1 MVSVAVFVAQVSII
15 IPVLNEA
22 SCLGRTLRHL
32 DILDPPVD
40 EVIVVDGGSTDA
52 TVAIA
57 KDWGAKVV
65 FASRPGRSVQMN
77 LGAQLATGDIV
88 CFLHGDTRVPD
99 DLVTLMTLTLANP
112 DIACGGF
119 ISVMAGQQ
127 TTRWGV
133 SLHNTLKT
141 HYAALLFRPYHYF
154 RDRLR
159 ILFGDQVM
167 FCRRSDFWTC
177 GGFDDTLP
185 IMEDADLCLK
195 LSRLGHI
202 HQVNR
207 LVQSSDR
214 RVVKWGAVKANF
226 IYLAIGS
233 LWGVG
238 VPGAWLKR
246 FYEDVR

>member
-1 MVSVAVFVAQVSII
+1 MAQVSII

-22 SCLGRTLRHL
+22 SGLGRTLRHL
-32 DILDPPVD
+32 DILDPSAD

-57 KDWGAKVV
+57 KERGATVV
-65 FASRPGRSVQMN
+65 VADRPSRSVQMN
-77 LGAQLATGDIV
+77 LGAKLATGDIL

-99 DLVTLMTLTLANP
+99 DVVELMAMTLANP

-119 ISVMAGQQ
+119 ISIMAGQQ
-127 TTRWGV
+127 TTRWGI
-133 SLHNTLKT
+133 SLHNTVKT
-141 HYAALLFRPYHYF
+141 HYAALLFRPHRYF
-154 RDRLR
+154 RERLR

-167 FCRRSDFWTC
+167 FCRRSDFWAC
-177 GGFDDTLP
+177 GGFDATLP
-185 IMEDADLCLK
+185 IMEDADLCSK
-195 LSRLGHI
+195 LARLGRI
-202 HQVNR
+202 YQVNR

-214 RVVKWGAVKANF
+214 RVAKWGPLKANF

-233 LWGVG
+233 LWGMG
-238 VPGAWLKR
+238 VPGRWLKR

>member
-1 MVSVAVFVAQVSII
+1 MTVAQVSII

-32 DILDPPVD
+32 DILAPPAA
-40 EVIVVDGGSTDA
+40 EIIVVDGGSTDA
-52 TVAIA
+52 TLTIA
-57 KDWGAKVV
+57 KDYGATVV
-65 FASRPGRSVQMN
+65 VAERSGRAVQLN
-77 LGAQLATGDIV
+77 LGARLAAGDIL

-99 DLVTLMTLTLANP
+99 DVVALMGQTLENP
-112 DIACGGF
+112 NIACGGF
-119 ISVMAGQQ
+119 ISVMTGTR
-127 TTRWGV
+127 TTRWGI
-133 SLHNTLKT
+133 SLHNTIKT
-141 HYAALLFRPYHYF
+141 HYAALLFRPHRYF

-167 FCRRSDFWTC
+167 FCRRGDFWAC
-177 GGFDDTLP
+177 GGFDDTLG

-202 HQVNR
+202 YQINR

-214 RVVKWGAVKANF
+214 RVASWGALKANF
-226 IYLAIGS
+226 IYLAIGF
-233 LWGVG
+233 LWGMG
-238 VPGAWLKR
+238 VSSRWLKR

>member
-1 MVSVAVFVAQVSII
+1 MAQVSII

-32 DILDPPVD
+32 DILDPPAH
-40 EVIVVDGGSTDA
+40 EIIVVDGGSADD

-57 KDWGAKVV
+57 KAWEAQVI
-65 FASRPGRSVQMN
+65 FADRPGRSVQMN
-77 LGAQLATGDIV
+77 LGAKQATGDIL

-99 DLVTLMTLTLANP
+99 DVVKAMETTLTNP
-112 DIACGGF
+112 DITCGGF
-119 ISVMAGQQ
+119 ISIMAGEQI
-127 TTRWGV
+127 TRWGI
-133 SLHNTLKT
+133 SLHNSIKT
-141 HYAALLFRPYHYF
+141 HYAALLFRPHRYF

-177 GGFDDTLP
+177 GGFDESLP

-195 LSRLGHI
+195 LSRLGRI
-202 HQVNR
+202 YQVNR

-214 RVVKWGAVKANF
+214 RVAKWGPLKANL

-233 LWGVG
+233 LWGIG
-238 VPGAWLKR
+238 VSGQWLKQ

>member
-1 MVSVAVFVAQVSII
+1 MTVSVAQVSII

-32 DILDPPVD
+32 NILDPPAH
-40 EVIVVDGGSTDA
+40 EIIVVDGGSTDD

-57 KDWGAKVV
+57 KEWGAKVG
-65 FASRPGRSVQMN
+65 FTDRPGRSVQMN
-77 LGAQLATGDIV
+77 LGAKLATGDIL

-99 DLVTLMTLTLANP
+99 DVINLMGMTLTNP

-119 ISVMAGQQ
+119 ISIMAGEQ
-127 TTRWGV
+127 TTRWGI
-133 SLHNTLKT
+133 SLHNSIKT
-141 HYAALLFRPYHYF
+141 HYAPLLFRPHRYF

-167 FCRRSDFWTC
+167 FCRRSHFWTC
-177 GGFDDTLP
+177 GGFDESLP

-202 HQVNR
+202 CQVNR

-214 RVVKWGAVKANF
+214 RVAAWGPLKANV
-226 IYLAIGS
+226 IYLAIGF
-233 LWGVG
+233 LWGMG
-238 VPGAWLKR
+238 VPGPWLKQ
-246 FYEDVR
+246 FYEDIR

>member
-1 MVSVAVFVAQVSII
+1 MTVAQVSII

-22 SCLGRTLRHL
+22 RCLGRTLRHVN
-32 DILDPPVD
+32 ILDPPAN
-40 EVIVVDGGSTDA
+40 EIIVVDGGSTDD

-57 KDWGAKVV
+57 KEWGAKVI
-65 FASRPGRSVQMN
+65 FADRPGRAVQMN
-77 LGAQLATGDIV
+77 LGAKLATGDIL

-99 DLVTLMTLTLANP
+99 DVVKLMTTTLANP
-112 DIACGGF
+112 HIACGGF
-119 ISVMAGQQ
+119 ISVMAGEH
-127 TTRWGV
+127 TTRWGI
-133 SLHNTLKT
+133 SLHNTIKT
-141 HYAALLFRPYHYF
+141 HYAALFFRPYRYF

-167 FCRRSDFWTC
+167 FCRRADFWAC
-177 GGFDDTLP
+177 GGFDNSLK

-195 LSRLGHI
+195 LSRLGRI
-202 HQVNR
+202 YQINR

-214 RVVKWGAVKANF
+214 RVAKWGTLKANF

-238 VPGAWLKR
+238 VPGRWLKR

>member
-1 MVSVAVFVAQVSII
+1 MAQVSII

-32 DILDPPVD
+32 DILDPPAD

-57 KDWGAKVV
+57 QERGVKVIC
-65 FASRPGRSVQMN
+65 ADRPGRSVQMN
-77 LGAQLATGDIV
+77 LGAKWATGDTL

-99 DLVTLMTLTLANP
+99 DVVKLMDVTLANP

-119 ISVMAGQQ
+119 ISVMAGPQ

-133 SLHNTLKT
+133 TLHNAIKT
-141 HYAALLFRPYHYF
+141 HYAALLFRPHRYF

-167 FCRRSDFWTC
+167 FCRRSDFWAC

-185 IMEDADLCLK
+185 IMEDADLCLR
-195 LSRLGHI
+195 LARLGRI
-202 HQVNR
+202 YQVNR

-214 RVVKWGAVKANF
+214 RVAKWGPLKANF

-233 LWGVG
+233 LWGIG
-238 VPGAWLKR
+238 VPGRWLKQ
-246 FYEDVR
+246 FYQDIR

>member
-1 MVSVAVFVAQVSII
+1 MAQVSII

-32 DILDPPVD
+32 GILDPPAH
-40 EVIVVDGGSTDA
+40 EIIVVDGGSTDD

-57 KDWGAKVV
+57 KAWDAQVI
-65 FASRPGRSVQMN
+65 FADRLGRSVQMN
-77 LGAQLATGDIV
+77 LGAKQATGDIL

-99 DLVTLMTLTLANP
+99 DVVKVMETTLTNP
-112 DIACGGF
+112 DITCGGF
-119 ISVMAGQQ
+119 ISIMAGEQI
-127 TTRWGV
+127 TRWGI
-133 SLHNTLKT
+133 SLHNSIKT
-141 HYAALLFRPYHYF
+141 HYAALLFRPHRYF

-167 FCRRSDFWTC
+167 FCRRSDFWAC
-177 GGFDDTLP
+177 GGFDESLP

-195 LSRLGHI
+195 LSRLGRI
-202 HQVNR
+202 YQLNR

-214 RVVKWGAVKANF
+214 RVAKWGPLKANL

-233 LWGVG
+233 LWGIG
-238 VPGAWLKR
+238 VSGQWLKQ
-246 FYEDVR
+246 FYADVR